1 MDQYYA
7 WLERLHGGVWRNFV
21 IFQTGHEMRMCVRRR
36 DRAGTALR
44 SHLEVLGSSRN
55 KKGGVDLPDDLCNL
69 VSAMCDM
76 IRKPFPV
83 QRL

>member
-21 IFQTGHEMRMCVRRR
+21 IFQTGHEMRMSVQH
-36 DRAGTALR
+36 ATATALR

-55 KKGGVDLPDDLCNL
+55 EKGGVDLPDDLCNL